1 LSTSRPT
8 DIRGRRWAAV
18 VLGVALL
25 GFGYTLCRRGIVLS
39 DEGYLLLQS
48 WDMTQGKILYRDM
61 DSFVAPGVWFLL
73 SALFRVFGP
82 SVFVSRMAALACY
95 VATVLVSAS
104 IVLRLSGPRA
114 ALGAVAGFLVVSVWG
129 FPAWTWSFY
138 SIYAVLFAL
147 AALERLLAWRESR
160 AGRDLVWVGLFLGLA
175 VTFKQNYGA
184 QALVGA
190 LLGAAAIR
198 LEAERSF
205 RALLRAAPAAAGQV
219 ALGMAA
225 VALPLLAYFA
235 FYGALPDLFE
245 ALVVHPFTSFLGQH
259 NIPYLPASEFLQRD
273 LMGGFGR
280 LTYGA
285 YGLSHGDMRWEWPP
299 LAVRGVELL
308 HVLLYWIPP
317 AVFATGTGLAL
328 LSLRRGGLDG
338 GLAAVLAVCGL
349 LFLGV
354 FPRADLN
361 HLMNVYQPVI
371 VVTAVVLE
379 RLARRGAAVPRA
391 LRSAGLGLG
400 GALFAVY
407 AGIAVYWFVDLRT
420 LLSTELEQPRGHVLL
435 SRESRDM
442 IDFEVEQIRRRS
454 HPGEAVLTLPALSML
469 NFLAERPVPSRYYN
483 HYAVHIGDDAGEGVV
498 QGLEASGTRLVLADY
513 YGFFSQTVGLREY
526 APRLTDYLRRYFQPV
541 LSVAIDDHMLLMR
554 RKQPLPERRL
564 LNVLDDCDVGF
575 HDWRSRG
582 IQRHLLFDMLYH
594 PLQSGTLVV
603 RRQAETQCR
612 VSLPE
617 DATLAFAVG
626 YRQPTRAARGTEL
639 VAEIWVRPAVEASG
653 GYERVFR
660 DVLPVRPLG
669 GWSSPPHAE
678 HRLDLSHWG
687 GQDVWILFR
696 TLYEGDTRMN
706 LLDFKGF
713 AMVWQDPQIEYD
725 GRPDTTAGPVHGH
738 PRPGL

>member
-1 LSTSRPT
+1 LSASQPT
-8 DIRGRRWAAV
+8 DSREWRWAMV
-18 VLGVALL
+18 VLGVAIL

-73 SALFRVFGP
+73 SGLFRVFGP

-104 IVLRLSGPRA
+104 IVRRLSGTRA
-114 ALGAVAGFLVVSVWG
+114 ALGAVAGFLVISVWG

-147 AALERLLAWRESR
+147 LALERLLAWRESQ

-175 VTFKQNYGA
+175 LAFKQNYGA

-190 LLGAAAIR
+190 ALGAAAIR
-198 LEAERSF
+198 LEADRSLP
-205 RALLRAAPAAAGQV
+205 ALLRAAPAAAGRV
-219 ALGMAA
+219 ALGLGA
-225 VALPLLAYFA
+225 VGLPLLAYFA
-235 FYGALPDLFE
+235 LYGALPDLFE

-259 NIPYLPASEFLQRD
+259 YIPYLPFGEFFHRD

-285 YGLSHGDMRWEWPP
+285 FGLSHGDMRWEWPP
-299 LAVRGVELL
+299 LAVRSVELM

-317 AVFATGTGLAL
+317 AVFATGAGLVA
-328 LSLRRGGLDG
+328 LSLRRRLDG
-338 GLAAVLAVCGL
+338 GLAALLAVCGF

-371 VVTAVVLE
+371 VTAAVVLE
-379 RLARRGAAVPRA
+379 RLARRGAALPRA
-391 LRSAGLGLG
+391 LRAAGLALG
-400 GALFAVY
+400 GALFAAY
-407 AGIAVYWFVDLRT
+407 AGIAVYWFVDLRS
-420 LLSTELEQPRGHVLL
+420 LLSAELEQPRGGVLL
-435 SRESRDM
+435 SRETKDM
-442 IDFEVEQIRRRS
+442 IDFEVDQIRRRS

-483 HYAVHIGDDAGEGVV
+483 HYAVHIADDAGEGVV
-498 QGLEASGTRLVLADY
+498 EGLEASQTRLVVADY

-526 APRLTDYLRRYFQPV
+526 APRLTEYLRRYFQPAF
-541 LSVAIDDHMLLMR
+541 SIAIDDHMLLTR
-554 RKQPLPERRL
+554 RPHPLPERRL
-564 LNVLDDCDVGF
+564 LNVLEDCDVGF

-594 PLQSGTLVV
+594 PLQSGSLLV

-626 YRQPTRAARGTEL
+626 YRQPTRVERGTEL
-639 VAEIWVRPAVEASG
+639 VAEVWVRPASEPSG

-678 HRLDLSHWG
+678 HRVDLSRWG
-687 GQDVWILFR
+687 GQEAWILFR

-713 AMVWQDPQIEYD
+713 AMVWQDPEIEYD
-725 GRPDTTAGPVHGH
+725 GKPDSPEPLAARPRSGS
-738 PRPGL
+738 